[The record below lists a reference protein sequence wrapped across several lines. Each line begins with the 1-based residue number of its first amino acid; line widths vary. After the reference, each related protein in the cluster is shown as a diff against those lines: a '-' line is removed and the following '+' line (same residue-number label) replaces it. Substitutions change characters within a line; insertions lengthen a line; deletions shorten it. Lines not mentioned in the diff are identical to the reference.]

1 MIIKRFLRFI
11 GDNFIAG
18 ILVLLPAF
26 LTFLI
31 LRFLIIKLNAA
42 LFNPIL
48 KYLGDYLPLM
58 ESQRIFLAKTLIFI
72 FVILVIVMAGVAT
85 RIFIVRRFFSIFEKI
100 LSKLPM
106 INKIYGSTKEIRDA
120 FMGKQKGTF
129 KKVVLI
135 EYPRKGSYA
144 IAFITSE
151 VNDEA
156 NKKAQ
161 KHLMGVYVPTTPN
174 PATGLFLYV
183 PQDEII
189 PLDMSIEL
197 AMKIVISGGLINSP
211 PNAGR

>member
-1 MIIKRFLRFI
+1 MIIRRFLRFI

-26 LTFLI
+26 FTFII
-31 LRFLIIKLNAA
+31 LRFLVIKLNAA

-48 KYLGDYLPLM
+48 KYLVYYLPLI
-58 ESQRIFLAKTLIFI
+58 ESQRIFLAKSLIFI

-120 FMGKQKGTF
+120 FMGKQKSTF

-144 IAFITSE
+144 IGFITSE

-156 NKKAQ
+156 SKKAQ
-161 KHLMGVYVPTTPN
+161 KKLTGVYVPTTPN

-183 PQDEII
+183 PYDEIV

-197 AMKIVISGGLINSP
+197 AMKIVISGGLINSQ
-211 PNAGR
+211 PNAG